1 MKAKPVVPRERARR
15 DVDAAVDYYAGTA
28 SRKVALGFIDA
39 LEVAYRHIARH
50 PATGSPR
57 YGHELDLPGLRSWPL
72 KRYPHIVISSKAKA
86 TSMSGAS
93 CTPRAIFQDGCGKQ
107 IRCEPVNGGFQA

>member
-28 SRKVALGFIDA
+28 GRKVALGFIDA

-72 KRYPHIVISSKAKA
+72 KRYPHIVFYVEGESHIHVWRVLHAARDIPGWMRETDS
-86 TSMSGAS
+86 
-93 CTPRAIFQDGCGKQ
+93 
-107 IRCEPVNGGFQA
+107 V

>member
-1 MKAKPVVPRERARR
+1 MKAKPVVPRDRARR
-15 DVDAAVDYYAGTA
+15 DVDAVVDYYAGTA
-28 SRKVALGFIDA
+28 GRKVALGFIDA

-72 KRYPHIVISSKAKA
+72 KRYPHIVFDVEGESHIDVWRVLHAA
-86 TSMSGAS
+86 RDI
-93 CTPRAIFQDGCGKQ
+93 PRWMRETDS
-107 IRCEPVNGGFQA
+107 V